1 MRVLSLVTNRR
12 ATFYRGQRAALRD
25 RGVVVDTVS
34 VPGSRSADG
43 LVGRTPAT
51 YLRFYGLVLRSSL
64 ADYDLVH
71 ASYGLTAPA
80 ALLQPNRPVVM
91 TLWGSDLMGRYGPLS
106 KLCARAADEV
116 VVMSTEMA
124 EVLGQPCHVIP
135 HGIDV
140 ERFQPAS
147 KAESRAAL
155 GWDDVDGYQVLFPY
169 GPERPIKDYPRAERV
184 VAAAEGRLEAPV
196 ELRSVTGVPHE
207 EMPTVVNAADALL
220 LTSEREGSPNSVK
233 EALACNV
240 PVVSTDVG
248 DVSTM
253 LRDVEPSAVGST
265 DAELVDGLVEVLTTG
280 GRSNG
285 RTMVQ
290 HIRLE
295 NQVEQLH
302 GVYERALAETG
313 RR

>member
-1 MRVLSLVTNRR
+1 MRVLSLVTNTR
-12 ATFYRGQRAALRD
+12 ATFYRRQRATLRD
-25 RGVVVDTVS
+25 RGVVVDTVG
-34 VPGSRSADG
+34 VPGRRSADG

-51 YLRFYGLVLRSSL
+51 YLRFYGQVLQSSL
-64 ADYDLVH
+64 DDYDLVH

-80 ALLQPNRPVVM
+80 ALLQPTRPIVM

-124 EVLGQPCHVIP
+124 EALGQPCHVIP
-135 HGIDV
+135 HGIDT
-140 ERFQPAS
+140 ERFQPAP

-155 GWDDVDGYQVLFPY
+155 GWDADGYQVLFPY

-184 VAAAEGRLEAPV
+184 VDAAERRLDAPI

-253 LRDVEPSAVGST
+253 LRDVEPSAVGAT
-265 DAELVDGLVEVLTTG
+265 DAELVDGLVEVLSTG
-280 GRSNG
+280 GPSNG

-302 GVYERALAETG
+302 GVYRRAVGE
-313 RR
+313 